1 MGVNRM
7 DLNPEQESVLL
18 QYTDNLDI
26 VKIIP
31 HAEYV
36 EMSVKKLKVFL
47 KRYNVIWLNDDP
59 GNMYLIPKNNL
70 EAV

>member
-26 VKIIP
+26 VKTIP

-47 KRYNVIWLNDDP
+47 KRYNVIWLHDDP